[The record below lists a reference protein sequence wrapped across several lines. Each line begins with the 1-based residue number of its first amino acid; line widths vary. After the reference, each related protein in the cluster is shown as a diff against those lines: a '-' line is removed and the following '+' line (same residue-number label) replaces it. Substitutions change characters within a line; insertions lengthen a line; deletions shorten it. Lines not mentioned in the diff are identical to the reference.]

1 MNWFLKRLPKAKL
14 GYKFTVFKTVTFM
27 LNKHASLK
35 FLIWY
40 LKFKYCF
47 MQMERHQRECWEG
60 FSIPPDWIPRPVSVQ
75 HSPTLEQ
82 SEGTREKTEKE
93 NIVEKLTYLHSFY
106 STEDVHSS
114 FFMKK
119 PEQWLS
125 RLSHGGQATMFTVDT
140 KHPKWMNRDLFLCI
154 VSALIVN
161 EFK

>member
-47 MQMERHQRECWEG
+47 MQMVRHQRECWEG
-60 FSIPPDWIPRPVSVQ
+60 FSIPPHWIPRLVSVQ

-82 SEGTREKTEKE
+82 SEGTPEKTEKE
-93 NIVEKLTYLHSFY
+93 NIVEKLTYFHSFY

-114 FFMKK
+114 FFYEETWALTVQAESWWSGHNVYSWHKTPKMD
-119 PEQWLS
+119 EQGS
-125 RLSHGGQATMFTVDT
+125 TSMY
-140 KHPKWMNRDLFLCI
+140 
-154 VSALIVN
+154 SAFIVN